1 NIDGGR
7 ATMTVGTVDT
17 SPQLC
22 ARMAGVSY
30 FVGALL
36 SVLGQM
42 VVLGMIV
49 VSGNATATVANIL
62 SHETLFRLGF
72 VLSLMTVPFHLIW
85 AVLFNGLFRPVNRSV
100 ALLAG
105 FVMLMACVMWTL
117 SSLLYLAPL
126 LLLQGKI
133 ALSAFAPEQLQALVL
148 TLLKLN
154 ALSYDIG
161 LVFFGFWYVLI
172 GYLIV
177 RSTFLPR
184 IIGSLGVLAGF
195 GYLTLLWQPLAHYL
209 YPYNLALAGPGEI
222 SLILWLIV
230 KGVNVGKWKETA
242 GVGQGG

>member
-1 NIDGGR
+1 
-7 ATMTVGTVDT
+7 MTDGTVDT
-17 SPQLC
+17 SPQLY

-30 FVGALL
+30 LVGALL

-49 VSGNATATVANIL
+49 VSGNAKATVANML
-62 SHETLFRLGF
+62 SHESLFRLGF
-72 VLSLMTVPFHLIW
+72 VLSIMTVPFHLVW
-85 AVLFNGLFRPVNRSV
+85 AVLFNGLFRPVNRNVS
-100 ALLAG
+100 LLAG
-105 FVMLMACVMWTL
+105 FVMLMACMMWTL

-126 LLLQGKI
+126 LVLQGKI
-133 ALSAFAPEQLQALVL
+133 ALSAFAPEQLQAVVL

-154 ALSYDIG
+154 AFAYDIG

-172 GYLIV
+172 GYLIF

-184 IIGSLGVLAGF
+184 IIGALGVLAGC

-222 SLILWLIV
+222 SLLLWLIV
-230 KGVNVGKWKETA
+230 KGVNARKWKETA
-242 GVGQGG
+242 GAGQSG